1 MQRTHLRFFMFD
13 FTQYNFLI
21 FQKIILRNLVYCTW
35 FRLKQFFEIHCLN
48 DNLSKGTH
56 SKKLFVES
64 GTETTLLLI
73 EVRFMGII
81 LLPIPMYP
89 DLWELVII
97 TIIICATTM
106 AQIRIKVMDRFPLLI
121 AQAHTMEIFWASK
134 QLRYVLGYTNSIFI
148 FYCYFR
154 FWVYNNMKLWLT

>member
-1 MQRTHLRFFMFD
+1 M
-13 FTQYNFLI
+13 
-21 FQKIILRNLVYCTW
+21 
-35 FRLKQFFEIHCLN
+35 
-48 DNLSKGTH
+48 
-56 SKKLFVES
+56 ES

-148 FYCYFR
+148 FYCFLGFGCIITWNCDLR
-154 FWVYNNMKLWLT
+154 NQIFSAWKSFKNTIHNRPRITTSRPVSWLSLQTKIIWF